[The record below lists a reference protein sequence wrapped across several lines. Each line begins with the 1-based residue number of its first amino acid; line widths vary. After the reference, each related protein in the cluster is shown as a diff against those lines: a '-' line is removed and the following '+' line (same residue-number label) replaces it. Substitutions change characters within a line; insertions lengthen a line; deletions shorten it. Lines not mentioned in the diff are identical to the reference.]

1 MFNLKDFIEE
11 QSEGETEW
19 EIDLSPLLALM
30 VTLIPVLLLQTS
42 FATMTMLETT
52 LPILSDAKQ
61 EQIDKKK
68 KNEIKFDLDIFAK
81 KENRFQ
87 MKVQVNSK
95 VVKTVDINSLE
106 GNFDL
111 KGLYKELAKLKSQY
125 PKQIGAKLTPADNV
139 KYDTIVKI
147 LDVIRRDDSGQSYK
161 FKDDKGKMVET
172 TMLFPDVVFGN
183 IAE

>member
-11 QSEGETEW
+11 QSEGETDW

-52 LPILSDAKQ
+52 LPILSDVKQ
-61 EQIDKKK
+61 EEPLKKK
-68 KNEIKFDLDIFAK
+68 KDEIKFDLDIFAK
-81 KENRFQ
+81 KGSQFQ
-87 MKVQVNSK
+87 MKVQVNNK
-95 VVKTVDINSLE
+95 VVKTVDIKSLE
-106 GNFDL
+106 GKFDL
-111 KGLYKELAKLKSQY
+111 EGLYKELAILKTKY

-147 LDVIRRDDSGQSYK
+147 LDVIRRDDSGKSYK
-161 FKDDKGKMVET
+161 FKDDKGEMVAT
-172 TMLFPDVVFGN
+172 NMLFPDVVFGN
-183 IAE
+183 VAE